1 MSLLTQS
8 GTHKLNPD
16 FALPCPIVQYWGDS
30 QFGKASSWTWDNLN
44 LNDELRKGY
53 LKFVDKDEALK
64 MNKDINK
71 ATRRLFDNN
80 VVGKHIE
87 IKEKRRF
94 SKYKVLEFNTAE
106 KTHTVSPEA
115 GTGGAGL
122 PKRMDL
128 NALAVKG
135 QIRTPESLIPRE
147 VAQRWL
153 AIAGGFRPDR
163 GGIQGQRSDT
173 LVAWPMPKGGN
184 HVIN

>member
-1 MSLLTQS
+1 M
-8 GTHKLNPD
+8 KVVDYDP
-16 FALPCPIVQYWGDS
+16 FANEFEMDSTGYDICPISKAYWRWDS
-30 QFGKASSWTWDNLN
+30 LN

-64 MNKDINK
+64 MNKEISEVS
-71 ATRRLFDNN
+71 RRLFDNN
-80 VVGKHIE
+80 VIGKHIE
-87 IKEKRRF
+87 IKINRRF
-94 SKYKVLEFNTAE
+94 RKYKVLGYNDNE

-115 GTGGAGL
+115 GTGGNGL
-122 PKRMDL
+122 PKLMDL
-128 NALAVKG
+128 NTLALTG
-135 QIRTPESLIPRE
+135 QIRTTESLIPRE

-163 GGIQGQRSDT
+163 GDTQGQRSDT